1 MPADARAFPHS
12 SQQGHRMH
20 RHGSLN
26 HIYRLV
32 WSHVLNAWVAVAETS
47 RGRGKGSRRKLAA
60 AAAAMTALALG
71 GPAQAAPT
79 GGQVVAGT
87 ASISQQG
94 NSTTIRQSSQQAAL
108 NWNSFNVGANETVNF
123 VQPSAGALAVNRI
136 FDSNGTQILGRVNA
150 NGQVYLINPNGVL
163 FGRGAQVNVG
173 GLVASTLD
181 VDNASLGGAKH
192 AFSGNGT
199 GRVVNEGTLR
209 AADGGYVALLGRQV
223 SNHGSIAARLG
234 TVALGAGSAA
244 TLSFDGARLLQ
255 LQIDQSTLNNLAE
268 NGGLIRAD
276 GGQVL
281 MSAGARDSLLAS
293 VVNNTGVIEARGVEQ
308 RDGSIILLGGMSAGT
323 THVAGTL
330 DASAAAGGNGGFIET
345 SAAHVKIGNDARIS
359 TAAPSGRA
367 GTWLIDPVDFTIAA
381 SGGDISGAALT
392 NNLRN
397 GNVVIQS
404 TQGSRDTAGDVHV
417 NDQVSWSANQLTLNA
432 QRNININANLNGSGT
447 ASLALEYGQGAAAAG
462 NTAVYQLG
470 SGAQVSLPA
479 GQNFST
485 KLGADGVRTGYTVIT
500 ALGAADSVTG
510 TDLQGINGK
519 LDGNYVLGANIDAS
533 AAAGWQAG
541 WSVGF
546 APLGGDTGFSGVF
559 DGLGHSINQL
569 SMRASRNQGSGLF
582 SITTKNA
589 LIQNVGL
596 NGGSIWAT
604 YVAGGLVGTNAG
616 TIRNSYAALD
626 VDSYSVS
633 GGLVARNNGSIDNSY
648 ATGTVRSQAQTGGLV
663 GSNNGSIS
671 NSYAAGSVAGQ
682 TYIGGLIGI
691 NWGSVD
697 TSFATGRLV
706 LTSGGNGVGGLIGS
720 NAYSN
725 KVSNSF
731 WSISGTGQASSSG
744 GTGLTDAQMRTA
756 SSFTGF
762 NFTTTPGATGNNW
775 VLVNVDGGLNNT
787 GGAAGAT
794 YPMLASEYS
803 TTIQNA
809 HQLQLMAMAPGAA
822 YVLGSNIDASGTAN
836 GKDVWGGAGFVPV
849 GTRHNAFTGSL
860 DGQGHTISGLYINR
874 PSDDYA
880 GLIGYTDRTSL
891 ISNIGLLGGS
901 VNGAFAVG
909 SLVGSN
915 AGLVSNS
922 YATTTV
928 NGESSVGGLVGEN
941 FDGTISASHASGTVS
956 GSNGKVGGLAGQNSG
971 SIIDSYASG
980 NASGLR
986 NIGGLVGDN
995 RGYDGAVASVRGSYA
1010 NGNVTATED
1019 NAGGLVG
1026 YNKSGTIADS
1036 YASGA
1041 VSGDRDVGGLLG
1053 YNSRSTDSVSN
1064 SYATGDVH
1072 GNASTGALVG
1082 YNAGVVRDSFWR
1094 GESLA
1099 AGIAEN
1105 EGTLSN
1111 ARGLSAAQM
1120 RSQASFDG
1128 WDMASTAGS
1137 HAIWRIYEGQ
1147 TAPLLRSFLTALTVT
1162 SDAVSKTYD
1171 GKIYAG
1177 GLSNARYSVAGAAG
1191 SGKIFSSNNSL
1202 YGAIR
1207 DAGLYNAVGTYLYS
1221 GQQGYDIDLQAG
1233 ALTINRAVISL
1244 NGTRTYD
1251 GSASMAADR
1260 LTLNGLVQGENLL
1273 LSGSGILDN
1282 KNAGGKKAMANGTLA
1297 LADGSTGQASNY
1309 TLEGGKHS
1317 ATVNRATLNVQ
1328 GVGAANKVYDAGTG
1342 ATLTGKAGVQA
1353 LGGDQ
1358 LSVAGGVARF
1368 ADKNAGMGKTV
1379 IVDGYI
1385 LQGADAANYV
1395 LVQPNNVTADIGKA
1409 SVVITG
1415 VGAANKVYDAT
1426 TGATL
1431 TGKASVQAL
1440 GGDQLSVAGGVA
1452 RFADKNAGQG
1462 KTVIVDGYS
1471 LQGADAG
1478 NYVLVQPNNV
1488 TADIAKA
1495 SVTVAGVAA
1504 ANKVYDATTAAAL
1517 TGTATV
1523 LALGDDELRVAG
1535 GSASFADKNAGSAKT
1550 VTLDGFVLQGADA
1563 GNYELVQPGKVTA
1576 DIGKASVTVAGVA
1589 AANKVYDATTAA
1601 TLTGTANVTALG
1613 DDQLGVT
1620 GGNARFADKNAGTGK
1635 TVTVDGFVLQG
1646 ADAANYVLVQ
1656 PGKVTADIGK
1666 ASVTVTGVGAANK
1679 VYDATTGAT
1688 LTGTAKVTALGS
1700 DELRVTGGTASFA
1713 DKHAGSAKTVTLDGF
1728 ALQGADA
1735 GNYDL
1740 TQPGKVTADI
1750 AKASVVITGV
1760 AAANKVYDATT
1771 GATLTGTAKVT
1782 AMGDDQLGVTGGN
1795 ARFADK
1801 HAGTGKTVT
1810 LDGFVLQGADA
1821 GNYELVQPGK
1831 VTADIGK
1838 ASVVITGVTAANKV
1852 YDATTGATLTGTA
1865 KVTAL
1870 GSDELRV
1877 TGGTASFADKHAGSA
1892 KTVIIDGYILQGAD
1906 AANYTIVQPGNI
1918 TADIA
1923 KASLLYTAT
1932 ATSLTGGR
1940 TPDGLSGKVSG
1951 LLGGDTLA
1959 DATSGTLA
1967 WTSPATASSPAGNY
1981 AISGSGLASNDYA
1994 FVQAEGNAGALT
2006 LTSASLPP
2014 PAQAAVVQLQAQVL
2028 GSFAD
2033 TRPGTLAAAPTI
2045 TVTQTDGPAG
2055 TAAASNASPNTT
2067 MQIGSRGPALQVVL
2081 GGVKLPAN
2089 MLNVNQ

>member
-1 MPADARAFPHS
+1 
-12 SQQGHRMH
+12 MH

-79 GGQVVAGT
+79 GGQVVSGT

-94 NSTTIRQSSQQAAL
+94 GTTTIHQGSAQAAL
-108 NWNSFNVGANETVNF
+108 NWNSFNVGAKETVNF
-123 VQPSAGALAVNRI
+123 VQPSTSALAVNRI

-181 VDNASLGGAKH
+181 VDSASLGGSKH
-192 AFSGNGT
+192 AFGGQGT
-199 GRVVNEGTLR
+199 GKVVNEGMLH

-223 SNHGSIAARLG
+223 SNQGAISARLG

-255 LQIDQSTLNNLAE
+255 LRIEQSTLNNLAE

-293 VVNNTGVIEARGVEQ
+293 VVNHTGVIEARSVEQ
-308 RDGSIILLGGMSAGT
+308 RDGSIVLLGGMTAGT
-323 THVAGTL
+323 THVSGTL
-330 DASAAAGGNGGFIET
+330 DASAPAGGNGGFIET
-345 SAAHVKIGNDARIS
+345 SAAHVKIGNDTRIS
-359 TAAPSGRA
+359 TAAAQGRA

-392 NNLRN
+392 ANLRN

-404 TQGSRDTAGDVHV
+404 TQGSHGTAGDVHV
-417 NDQVSWSANQLTLNA
+417 NDQVSWSANELTLNA

-470 SGAQVSLPA
+470 NGAQVSLPA

-500 ALGAADSVTG
+500 TLGAAGSVTG

-519 LDGNYVLGANIDAS
+519 LNGNYVLGANIDAS
-533 AAAGWQAG
+533 AAASWQAG

-582 SITTKNA
+582 SITTKDA

-663 GSNNGSIS
+663 ASNNGSIS
-671 NSYAAGSVAGQ
+671 NSYATGSVAGQ

-706 LTSGGNGVGGLIGS
+706 LTSGGSGVGGLIGS

-731 WSISGTGQASSSG
+731 WSISGTGQASSDG

-762 NFTTTPGATGNNW
+762 NFTTTPGAPGNNW
-775 VLVNVDGGLNNT
+775 VLVSVDGGLNNA

-794 YPMLASEYS
+794 YPMLASEYA

-809 HQLQLMAMAPGAA
+809 HQLQLMAMAPGTA
-822 YVLGSNIDASGTAN
+822 YVLGSNINAAGTAG
-836 GKDVWGGAGFVPV
+836 GKDVWTAAGFVPV
-849 GTRHNAFTGSL
+849 GSEAHPFTGSL
-860 DGQGHTISGLYINR
+860 DGRGYTVSGLTIDR
-874 PSDDYA
+874 PTYDYV
-880 GLIGYTDRTSL
+880 GLIGYTNPGSL
-891 ISNIGLLGGS
+891 ISNIGLLDGS
-901 VNGAFAVG
+901 VKGNFAVG
-909 SLVGSN
+909 ALVGSN

-922 YATTTV
+922 HASTTV
-928 NGESSVGGLVGEN
+928 SGDNNVGGLVGEN
-941 FDGTISASHASGTVS
+941 YGGTISASHASGKVS
-956 GSNGKVGGLAGQNSG
+956 GVADRVGGLAGSNSG
-971 SIIDSYASG
+971 SVTGSYATG
-980 NASGLR
+980 DASGLR
-986 NIGGLVGDN
+986 NVGGLVGDN
-995 RGYDGAVASVRGSYA
+995 RGYDGAIAQVSGSYA
-1010 NGNVTATED
+1010 SGNITAIED

-1036 YASGA
+1036 YASGK

-1053 YNSRSTDSVSN
+1053 FSSRATDSVSN
-1064 SYATGDVH
+1064 SYATGEVQ

-1082 YNAGVVRDSFWR
+1082 SNAGVISNSFWKNSPTAP
-1094 GESLA
+1094 GVS
-1099 AGIAEN
+1099 EN
-1105 EGTLSN
+1105 EGTLTN
-1111 ARGLSAAQM
+1111 VRGLSDTEL
-1120 RSQASFDG
+1120 RSPSSFDG
-1128 WDMASTAGS
+1128 WDMATSGGS
-1137 HAIWRIYEGQ
+1137 HAVWRIYAGQ
-1147 TAPLLRSFLTALTVT
+1147 STPLLRSFLTALTINA
-1162 SDAVSKTYD
+1162 DAISKTYD
-1171 GKIYAG
+1171 GKSYSG
-1177 GLSNARYSVAGAAG
+1177 GLVNARYSLAGAAE
-1191 SGKIFSSNNSL
+1191 SGKILYSNNGL
-1202 YGAIR
+1202 YGAMR
-1207 DAGLYNAVGTYLYS
+1207 DAGSYNALDNYAYS
-1221 GQQGYDIDLQAG
+1221 GQQGYDINMMAG
-1233 ALTINRAVISL
+1233 PLTIQRAVITL
-1244 NGTRTYD
+1244 DGMRTYD
-1251 GSASMAADR
+1251 ASTSMAAGQ
-1260 LTLNGLVQGENLL
+1260 LTMHGLVNGESLS
-1273 LSGSGILDN
+1273 LSGNGSLDN
-1282 KNAGGKKAMANGTLA
+1282 KNVGANKHINNGSLT
-1297 LADGSTGQASNY
+1297 LADGQGGLADNY
-1309 TLEGGKHS
+1309 TLEGGQH
-1317 ATVNRATLNVQ
+1317 RATITQATLAVQ
-1328 GVGAANKVYDAGTG
+1328 DAGVANKVYDATNS
-1342 ATLTGKAGVQA
+1342 ATLTGTAKVQA
-1353 LGGDQ
+1353 LGNDQ
-1358 LSVAGGVARF
+1358 LSLTGGNAHFV
-1368 ADKNAGMGKTV
+1368 DKNAGSAKTV
-1379 IVDGYI
+1379 TLGGFV

-1395 LVQPNNVTADIGKA
+1395 LVQPGNVKADIGKA
-1409 SVVITG
+1409 SVTVAG
-1415 VGAANKVYDAT
+1415 VGAASKVYDAT

-1431 TGKASVQAL
+1431 TGKATVQAL
-1440 GGDQLSVAGGVA
+1440 GGDQLSLAGGVA

-1462 KTVIVDGYS
+1462 KAVIVDGYS

-1478 NYVLVQPNNV
+1478 NYVLVQPNNITADISKATVSVSGVGAASKVYDATTGATLTGKAKVLALGGDQLSVTGGSASFADKNAGMGKTVTLSGFALQGADAANYDLVQPGKV
-1488 TADIAKA
+1488 TADISKATA
-1495 SVTVAGVAA
+1495 SVSGVGA
-1504 ANKVYDATTAAAL
+1504 ANKVYDATTAATL
-1517 TGTATV
+1517 TGTASV
-1523 LALGDDELRVAG
+1523 LALGDDQLSVAG

-1550 VTLDGFVLQGADA
+1550 VTLDGFALHGADA
-1563 GNYELVQPGKVTA
+1563 G
-1576 DIGKASVTVAGVA
+1576 
-1589 AANKVYDATTAA
+1589 
-1601 TLTGTANVTALG
+1601 
-1613 DDQLGVT
+1613 
-1620 GGNARFADKNAGTGK
+1620 
-1635 TVTVDGFVLQG
+1635 
-1646 ADAANYVLVQ
+1646 NYVLVQ

-1666 ASVTVTGVGAANK
+1666 ASVTVSGVGAANK
-1679 VYDATTGAT
+1679 IYDATTAAT
-1688 LTGTAKVTALGS
+1688 LTGKATVLAL
-1700 DELRVTGGTASFA
+1700 
-1713 DKHAGSAKTVTLDGF
+1713 
-1728 ALQGADA
+1728 
-1735 GNYDL
+1735 
-1740 TQPGKVTADI
+1740 
-1750 AKASVVITGV
+1750 
-1760 AAANKVYDATT
+1760 
-1771 GATLTGTAKVT
+1771 
-1782 AMGDDQLGVTGGN
+1782 GDDQLSVAGGT

-1801 HAGTGKTVT
+1801 HAGTGKTVIV
-1810 LDGFVLQGADA
+1810 DGYTLQGADA
-1821 GNYELVQPGK
+1821 GNY
-1831 VTADIGK
+1831 
-1838 ASVVITGVTAANKV
+1838 
-1852 YDATTGATLTGTA
+1852 
-1865 KVTAL
+1865 AL
-1870 GSDELRV
+1870 
-1877 TGGTASFADKHAGSA
+1877 
-1892 KTVIIDGYILQGAD
+1892 
-1906 AANYTIVQPGNI
+1906 VQPGNI

-1923 KASLLYTAT
+1923 KASLLLTAT

-1940 TPDGLSGKVSG
+1940 TPEQLSGKVSG
-1951 LLGGDTLA
+1951 LLGSDTLA
-1959 DATSGTLA
+1959 DATSGALA
-1967 WTSPATASSPAGNY
+1967 WTSPATASSPAGSY
-1981 AISGSGLASNDYA
+1981 AIMGSGLASNDYA

-2006 LTSASLPP
+2006 LKSASLPP

-2045 TVTQTDGPAG
+2045 TVTQTDAPAG
-2055 TAAASNASPNTT
+2055 TAAASNALPNTS

>member
-1 MPADARAFPHS
+1 
-12 SQQGHRMH
+12 MH

-136 FDSNGTQILGRVNA
+136 FDSNGTQILGRLNA

-244 TLSFDGARLLQ
+244 TLSFDGTRLLQ

-308 RDGSIILLGGMSAGT
+308 RDGSIILLGGMAAGT

-404 TQGSRDTAGDVHV
+404 TQGSRGTAGDVHV

-500 ALGAADSVTG
+500 ALGAAGSVTG

-582 SITTKNA
+582 SITTKDA

-633 GGLVARNNGSIDNSY
+633 GGLVARNNGSIDNSH

-663 GSNNGSIS
+663 GNNSGSIS
-671 NSYAAGSVAGQ
+671 NSYATGSVAGQ

-691 NWGSVD
+691 NWGSVG

-706 LTSGGNGVGGLIGS
+706 LTDGGSGVGGLIGS

-731 WSISGTGQASSSG
+731 WSISGTGQASSDG

-775 VLVNVDGGLNNT
+775 VLVNVDGGLNNA

-1111 ARGLSAAQM
+1111 VRGLSAAQM

-1171 GKIYAG
+1171 GKSYAG

-1191 SGKIFSSNNSL
+1191 SGQIFSSNNSL

-1251 GSASMAADR
+1251 GSASMAAGL

-1273 LSGSGILDN
+1273 LSGNGILDN

-1353 LGGDQ
+1353 LGDDQLSVTGGTARFADKNAGMGKTVTLSGFTLQGADAANYVLVQPNNVTADIGKASVAVTGVGAANKIYDATTGATLTGEASVQALGGDQ

-1368 ADKNAGMGKTV
+1368 ADKNAGTGKTV
-1379 IVDGYI
+1379 TVDGFVLQGADASNYVLVQPGRVTADI
-1385 LQGADAANYV
+1385 GKATVTVSGVGAANKVYDATTAATLTGKASVLALGDDELRVADGSASFADKNAGSAKTVTLDGFILQGADAGNYVLVQPGTVTADIGKASVTVAGVAAANKVYDATTGATLTGAAKVTALGDDQLGVTGGNARFADKHAGTGKTVTVDGFVLQGADAANYV

-1431 TGKASVQAL
+1431 TG
-1440 GGDQLSVAGGVA
+1440 
-1452 RFADKNAGQG
+1452 
-1462 KTVIVDGYS
+1462 
-1471 LQGADAG
+1471 
-1478 NYVLVQPNNV
+1478 
-1488 TADIAKA
+1488 TAK
-1495 SVTVAGVAA
+1495 
-1504 ANKVYDATTAAAL
+1504 
-1517 TGTATV
+1517 
-1523 LALGDDELRVAG
+1523 
-1535 GSASFADKNAGSAKT
+1535 
-1550 VTLDGFVLQGADA
+1550 
-1563 GNYELVQPGKVTA
+1563 
-1576 DIGKASVTVAGVA
+1576 
-1589 AANKVYDATTAA
+1589 
-1601 TLTGTANVTALG
+1601 VTALG

-1646 ADAANYVLVQ
+1646 ADA
-1656 PGKVTADIGK
+1656 
-1666 ASVTVTGVGAANK
+1666 
-1679 VYDATTGAT
+1679 
-1688 LTGTAKVTALGS
+1688 
-1700 DELRVTGGTASFA
+1700 
-1713 DKHAGSAKTVTLDGF
+1713 
-1728 ALQGADA
+1728 
-1735 GNYDL
+1735 
-1740 TQPGKVTADI
+1740 
-1750 AKASVVITGV
+1750 
-1760 AAANKVYDATT
+1760 
-1771 GATLTGTAKVT
+1771 
-1782 AMGDDQLGVTGGN
+1782 
-1795 ARFADK
+1795 
-1801 HAGTGKTVT
+1801 
-1810 LDGFVLQGADA
+1810 

-1838 ASVVITGVTAANKV
+1838 ASVVITGVAAANKV

-1959 DATSGTLA
+1959 DATSGSLA

-2033 TRPGTLAAAPTI
+2033 TRPGTLVAAPTI